1 MTAQELENRIV
12 EWATQQPAIDAL
24 ILGGSRAHGG
34 PSVDEDTDW
43 DFHLI
48 TPKPEVY
55 QHTGWLG
62 AIAPCWGALAARTPR
77 GVIKVSAIFEGAR
90 EVDFIPLVS
99 WQMKAVYWG
108 MKHPSLKRWLPA
120 RLTKGIRETRRF
132 MLAAG
137 YRVLLGGPAWERRL
151 EALQMDWPEPGL
163 TLAEFSANAGA
174 FWQKAVWV
182 FKKIARPEPRSA
194 AHALQLLAV
203 DHVYLLLE
211 DEARAA
217 GRQPRPEARKAEQ
230 WLDATRL
237 AQTAALTPSL
247 DPAALARALLGTL
260 DLFVAAE
267 RSVAATRGFTPAD
280 HAAIEAWLR
289 AGLAQLLR
297 PQPAGDPGRGG
308 RRSSWVP
315 RSFQ

>member
-1 MTAQELENRIV
+1 MTAEELETRIV
-12 EWATQQPAIDAL
+12 DWARRQPAIEAL

-34 PSVDEDTDW
+34 PNVDEDTDW

-48 TPKPEVY
+48 TPRPEVY
-55 QHTGWLG
+55 QHTGWLEE
-62 AIAPCWGALAARTPR
+62 IAPCWCAVAARTPR
-77 GVIKVSAIFEGAR
+77 GVIKVSAVFEQAR

-108 MKHPSLKRWLPA
+108 MKHPNHKAWLPA

-151 EALQMDWPEPGL
+151 RALEVPWPEPGL
-163 TLAEFSANAGA
+163 SAAEFAANAGA
-174 FWQKAVWV
+174 FWQQAVWV

-194 AHALQLLAV
+194 AHALQLLVV

-217 GRQPRPEARKAEQ
+217 GRMPRPEARKAEK
-230 WLDATRL
+230 WLPPTRL
-237 AQTAALTPSL
+237 AQTAALTPTL
-247 DPAALARALLGTL
+247 DQASLARALLGTL
-260 DLFVAAE
+260 DLFAEAE
-267 RSVAATRGFTPAD
+267 RAVATTRGFTPAN
-280 HAAIEAWLR
+280 HAAVAAWLR
-289 AGLAQLLR
+289 AGLTRLLPTDGAR
-297 PQPAGDPGRGG
+297 
-308 RRSSWVP
+308 
-315 RSFQ
+315 

>member
-1 MTAQELENRIV
+1 MTAQEFEARV
-12 EWATQQPAIDAL
+12 VAWARHQSDVVAL
-24 ILGGSRAHGG
+24 ILAGSRAGV
-34 PSVDEDTDW
+34 SEAEVDGWSDW

-48 TPKPEVY
+48 SRHPGRFFHPAWTSE
-55 QHTGWLG
+55 
-62 AIAPCWGALAARTPR
+62 IAPCWCAHARTTPR
-77 GVIKVSAIFEGAR
+77 GVVKISAVFENGWEA
-90 EVDFIPLVS
+90 DFIPLAN
-99 WQMKAVYWG
+99 WQMQLVYWG
-108 MKHPSLKRWLPA
+108 NRHPGLARWMTA
-120 RLTKGIRETRRF
+120 RLRNGIRETRRF
-132 MLAAG
+132 MLGSG
-137 YRVLLGGPAWERRL
+137 YRVLIGGAAWERRL
-151 EALQMDWPEPGL
+151 EALQVDWPEPGL

-247 DPAALARALLGTL
+247 DPATLARALLDTI

-289 AGLAQLLR
+289 TGLAQLLR
-297 PQPAGDPGRGG
+297 PQPAGGSGQG
-308 RRSSWVP
+308 
-315 RSFQ
+315 